1 MKYLFHST
9 ILALNPLELWEGTP
23 DTIFHKI
30 LIGCILLG
38 LLICL
43 FKEWLKPSVAFMIC
57 ATIIVAFNIVEPQ
70 EMLNN
75 FANQQIATIILLM
88 LIASALNK
96 NFDLDGFL
104 DNLFSGIKRPKQFLL
119 RMMMY
124 VAGISS
130 LLNNTPIVAVMTP
143 YVYNWCKKFGA
154 HPSKLLIPLSYAT
167 ILGGMMTVIGTS
179 TNLVLNGFLTQNKLT
194 PLGFIN
200 FFPLGISV
208 SIAGILYLY
217 FYGYKILPANKDAF
231 DDVKAKAPEYLV
243 ETEVTED
250 SKLIGLRIS
259 ESGLNGVKG
268 AYLIELHREGE
279 VISPVLRDEAI
290 KVKDMLLFMGKTESI
305 MDLVN
310 SGVGLRFPKHDE
322 NLEIVEAVIPAN
334 SALANKEVIDVG
346 FKRKYDAELIALHR
360 NHEKMRSKL
369 EHVKLL
375 QGDLLL
381 LSIGKGFHQNSDA
394 EKDMYVL
401 SRVQREI
408 APNAWKLKIF
418 SVMAIGFIT
427 LAFMGYLSTFLTSFF
442 ILSLLVMLNLF
453 TIRNIQHE
461 IDLDLFLVLGCALT
475 LGSAIIKTGTGQ
487 FVANNFIAI
496 FSPLGYVGII
506 IGVFLLTQMLTAFV
520 TNAAAVSIAFPFAYS
535 ISQQLG
541 IDGTPLFVAICF
553 AASGDFVTP
562 FGYQT
567 NLMVYGPGGYTPKDF
582 FKVGMPL
589 TIIYT
594 TISIIL
600 ILIQYGVK

>member
-1 MKYLFHST
+1 M
-9 ILALNPLELWEGTP
+9 
-23 DTIFHKI
+23 
-30 LIGCILLG
+30 
-38 LLICL
+38 
-43 FKEWLKPSVAFMIC
+43 FK
-57 ATIIVAFNIVEPQ
+57 IVEPQ
-70 EMLNN
+70 EMLHN

-96 NFDLDGFL
+96 NFDLDSFL
-104 DNLFSGIKRPKQFLL
+104 DKLFAGIKRPKQFLL

-130 LLNNTPIVAVMTP
+130 MLNNTPIVAVMTP

-200 FFPLGISV
+200 FFPLGLSV
-208 SIAGILYLY
+208 TVAGLLYLY
-217 FYGYKILPANKDAF
+217 FYGYKILPSNKDAF

-243 ETEVTED
+243 ETEVTEN

-259 ESGLNGVKG
+259 ESGLSGIKG
-268 AYLIELHREGE
+268 AYLIELHRDGE
-279 VISPVLRDEAI
+279 VISPVQRDEAI
-290 KVKDMLLFMGKTESI
+290 RAKDMLLFMGKTESI
-305 MDLVN
+305 MELVN
-310 SGVGLRFPKHDE
+310 SGIGLRFPKHDE
-322 NLEIVEAVIPAN
+322 DLEIVEAVIPAN
-334 SALANKEVIDVG
+334 SNLANKQVIDVG
-346 FKRKYDAELIALHR
+346 FKKKYDAELIALHR

-381 LSIGKGFHQNSDA
+381 LSVGKGFHQNSDV
-394 EKDMYVL
+394 EKDMYIL
-401 SRVQREI
+401 SRIQREI
-408 APNAWKLKIF
+408 APNAWKLRF
-418 SVMAIGFIT
+418 FLIT
-427 LAFMGYLSTFLTSFF
+427 TFVLIVLAFMGYLSTFLTSFF
-442 ILSLLVMLNLF
+442 VLSLLVTLNLF
-453 TIRNIQHE
+453 TFRDIQKE
-461 IDLDLFLVLGCALT
+461 IDLDLFVVLGCALT

-487 FVANNFIAI
+487 FVADHFIAL

-506 IGVFLLTQMLTAFV
+506 VGVFLLTQTLTAFV

-553 AASGDFVTP
+553 ASSGDFITP

-582 FKVGMPL
+582 FKVGFPL
-589 TIIYT
+589 TLIYT
-594 TISIIL
+594 TISIIF
-600 ILIQYGVK
+600 ILIQYGVKS

>member
-1 MKYLFHST
+1 MAYFYH
-9 ILALNPLELWEGTP
+9 IFLNINSLDFLDGNP
-23 DTIFHKI
+23 DTIFHKL
-30 LIGCILLG
+30 LIGCLLIG
-38 LLICL
+38 LLLCL
-43 FKEWLKPSVAFMIC
+43 FKEWLKPSIAFLIC
-57 ATIIVAFNIVEPQ
+57 ATVIVAFKIVEPQ

-104 DNLFSGIKRPKQFLL
+104 DKLFSGIKRPKQFLL
-119 RMMMY
+119 RMMVY

-179 TNLVLNGFLTQNKLT
+179 TNLVLNGFLVQNKLT

-217 FYGYKILPANKDAF
+217 FYGYKILPSNKDAF

-243 ETEVTED
+243 ETEVTEE
-250 SKLIGLRIS
+250 SKLIGLRVS
-259 ESGLNGVKG
+259 ESGLNSVKG
-268 AYLIELHREGE
+268 AYLIEMHRDGE
-279 VISPVLRDEAI
+279 VISPVQRDEPLKA
-290 KVKDMLLFMGKTESI
+290 KDMLLFMGKTESI

-310 SGVGLRFPKHDE
+310 SGIGLRFPKHDE
-322 NLEIVEAVIPAN
+322 DLEIVEAVIPAN
-334 SALANKEVIDVG
+334 STLANREVIDVG

-401 SRVQREI
+401 SRIQREI
-408 APNAWKLKIF
+408 APNAWKLKVF
-418 SVMAIGFIT
+418 SVIT
-427 LAFMGYLSTFLTSFF
+427 IVLIAMAFMGYLSTFLISFF
-442 ILSLLVMLNLF
+442 IIALLIALNLF
-453 TIRNIQHE
+453 TLRDLQHE
-461 IDLDLFLVLGCALT
+461 IDLDLFVVLGCALT

-487 FVANNFIAI
+487 FVADHFVAL

-506 IGVFLLTQMLTAFV
+506 LGVFLLTQTLTAFV

-541 IDGTPLFVAICF
+541 MDGTPLFVAICF

-567 NLMVYGPGGYTPKDF
+567 NLMVYGPGGYTPKDYL
-582 FKVGMPL
+582 KVGMPL

-594 TISIIL
+594 TISILL